1 MDMFSENFNVAFCK
15 SLLRLQNQ
23 VVTLPNSKE
32 HYDIYLG
39 KALYPVLVPALEELS
54 REITRFIEDQDKID
68 PSIRSRF
75 NPCIFLGEYLMRNNP
90 SHGSELEYQDL
101 FVTYAEIRLSD
112 L

>member
-39 KALYPVLVPALEELS
+39 KTIYPVLVPALETLS
-54 REITRFIEDQDKID
+54 REIERIKNDGNNMDD
-68 PSIRSRF
+68 SIKNRF
-75 NPCIFLGEYLMRNNP
+75 NPAIFLGEYLMRNKPGNGP
-90 SHGSELEYQDL
+90 PLEY
-101 FVTYAEIRLSD
+101 
-112 L
+112 